1 MITGPELLATLK
13 RYTTATEKELA
24 AACGYTKVTA
34 NGRTRTLSAQFYR
47 AVLQA
52 KGLLPDAAAPRG
64 RKLSSVTKVHFNGNL
79 TIGKAYT
86 RMLGLQPGDTFQI
99 DLSRDQIKL
108 IHLKPANQDQVEACP
123 AVCPAPVL
131 VDELTGNPALA
142 AVP

>member
-1 MITGPELLATLK
+1 MLTGPELLATIK
-13 RYTTATEKELA
+13 RFNTATEKELA
-24 AACGYTKVTA
+24 ATCGYTKVTA
-34 NGRTRTLSAQFYR
+34 SGRTRTLFAEFYR

-52 KGLLPDAAAPRG
+52 KGLLPESEARS
-64 RKLSSVTKVHFNGNL
+64 RRLSGVTKVHFNGNL
-79 TIGKAYT
+79 MIGKAYT

-142 AVP
+142 AVA